1 MLHKMWWWYFFWM
14 MLKYLLW
21 AQSRGIYNL
30 HFWQEETFHDRILN
44 WKMALEVSVI
54 WSPQDMKAQA
64 VLSFFFTLTPSLC
77 GSQASFSHV
86 SMNEQIVTG
95 RLGED
100 VILPCSF
107 ESGPNVVIH
116 WKSQDTNVY
125 SYYKDSDQ
133 LENQDPR
140 YVNRISLFRGE
151 IHNGNASLSFRRLTL
166 QDEGIYVCY
175 VGTSLGKNHKESSTK
190 SGSFCHTCDEVWEE
204 HHQQFLN
211 MQCIKCFPLANYHM
225 ESG

>member
-1 MLHKMWWWYFFWM
+1 
-14 MLKYLLW
+14 
-21 AQSRGIYNL
+21 
-30 HFWQEETFHDRILN
+30 
-44 WKMALEVSVI
+44 
-54 WSPQDMKAQA
+54 
-64 VLSFFFTLTPSLC
+64 
-77 GSQASFSHV
+77 
-86 SMNEQIVTG
+86 MNEQIVTG

-116 WKSQDTNVY
+116 WKNQDTNVY

-151 IHNGNASLSFRRLTL
+151 IHNWNASLSFRRLTL

-175 VGTSLGKNHKESSTK
+175 VGTSLGKITK
-190 SGSFCHTCDEVWEE
+190 KVVLKVGGECTRK
-204 HHQQFLN
+204 L
-211 MQCIKCFPLANYHM
+211 
-225 ESG
+225 